1 MHARKRIEIVVEAV
15 RAEAVT
21 ALLDRLGAPGW
32 TMLPVLSGRGHQG
45 LRQAGIPGGVMDNV
59 LILCIASAEIAE
71 RLVAAAEELLEARP
85 AILSISDTEVLRP
98 GHF

>member
-1 MHARKRIEIVVEAV
+1 MHARKRIEIIVEAV

-45 LRQAGIPGGVMDNV
+45 LRRGGDLGGVLDNV
-59 LILCIASAEIAE
+59 LILCIASAE
-71 RLVAAAEELLEARP
+71 VAARVVAEQAEFLEARP
-85 AILSISDTEVLRP
+85 AIVTISDVEVLR
-98 GHF
+98 GEHF

>member
-59 LILCIASAEIAE
+59 LILC
-71 RLVAAAEELLEARP
+71 RGAAGGA
-85 AILSISDTEVLRP
+85 P
-98 GHF
+98 GHPQHLRHRSAAPRAFLTRRG

>member
-1 MHARKRIEIVVEAV
+1 VVEAV

>member
-32 TMLPVLSGRGHQG
+32 TVLPVTAGRGRQG
-45 LRQAGIPGGVMDNV
+45 VRHGGDPAGVFDNV
-59 LILCIASAEIAE
+59 LILCIASADVTRRVLDAREQ
-71 RLVAAAEELLEARP
+71 LLGARP
-85 AILSISDTEVLRP
+85 AIVSVSDCEVLR
-98 GHF
+98 GEHF